1 MKKIFKLFIILIC
14 ILTIVG
20 CEMNFGGGS
29 NSNPLKNCT
38 FSNATFEYDGEVKSI
53 EVGNLPSGATVVYT
67 NNEQTEVG
75 RYDVTAVVSKEGY
88 ESVTY
93 NAVLIITAKDY
104 FKGITF
110 PSASFDYD
118 GEKHAIYAL
127 NVPDEVEVVYEN
139 NEQSNTG
146 EYVAKAILT
155 DKFGNTKVL
164 NAQLT
169 INRSPSTITV
179 EDNQTFVI
187 VDSNGICVNATVDND
202 EQVVKFEAVDE
213 IKGPGIYKVKVYV
226 NASKNYAAS
235 SKIVNVQVK
244 TNVLDVEFEDKTFVY
259 DGTEKTIKLVG
270 ESLEGYSV
278 EYHNNVQTEP
288 GRHQVKAIVKNNTT
302 NEVFNVYGYLV
313 IERADS
319 ADFDALMDELF
330 IAIFAGDQM
339 SINFFFV
346 NPEDYGLE
354 HYEASLSHA
363 NYDDYDLGIEEL
375 QTILDELYKFDYNTL
390 SPEQQTSYDIV
401 NNYFSY
407 LTKITLEMQYMTNGY
422 LGSYL
427 GYQANLPLELAEY
440 KFRNETDIQDFI
452 KYLET
457 SEEAFESYYQFSV
470 DQNKYGYGLTN
481 TAIDNVV
488 SQCQKF
494 IEQKENH
501 YLVDIFN
508 DKIDKI
514 DFELSEELVA
524 AYKAQCEKAVKE
536 DLCNAYQYIMENL
549 PKLKDADVVEGGL
562 YHYGEEGLNYYEL
575 EFQNIVGYYD
585 VTIEEAIAYVDAKLA
600 VVSKQV
606 NDLVAQFR
614 SMNQMQ
620 QAEFLKAVNYGM
632 PYFTDLDPDGIVKLF
647 QDLASDYVPD
657 LGIMPEISIKYVYES
672 LEENFSPAAYFVSPL
687 DETKFESIYLN
698 GKYTDDINYIFT
710 TLAHEG
716 YPGHLYQ
723 NVYAKQLDISNVRKV
738 LRCQGYMEGWAT
750 YMEFNAYNWVTNYTS
765 KTLKLALEYLK
776 LNDLLNGLATCRV
789 DLGIHGQGW
798 FAQDIAD
805 FMSDVF
811 GSEFTAGDMQDIYDQ
826 IVEIPTN
833 SSMYFYSYSK
843 LQDMHDNAK
852 EELEM
857 IFDEVE
863 FNKVILDCGA
873 APLEIVEEAVEQ
885 YIEEQKYIHGLK

>member
-1 MKKIFKLFIILIC
+1 MNKIFKFFIIVFAMLAIA
-14 ILTIVG
+14 G
-20 CEMNFGGGS
+20 CEMNFGGGG

-38 FSNATFEYDGEVKSI
+38 FSNATYEYDGEVKSLEI
-53 EVGNLPSGATVVYT
+53 ANLPSGATVVYT

-75 RYDVTAVVSKEGY
+75 RYDVSAVVSKEGY

-93 NAVLIITAKDY
+93 TAVLTITAKDY

-110 PSASFDYD
+110 PSASFEFD
-118 GEKHAIYAL
+118 GEKHAIYVENL
-127 NVPDEVEVVYEN
+127 PDDVEVTYEN

-169 INRSPSTITV
+169 INRSASTITV
-179 EDNQTFVI
+179 EDNQTFII
-187 VDSNGICVNATVDND
+187 VDSMGLAIDATVDND
-202 EQVVKFEAVDE
+202 EQVVKFQAMEE
-213 IKGPGIYKVKVYV
+213 ITGPGVYQVKVYV
-226 NASKNYAAS
+226 ETSKNYSAS
-235 SKIVNVQVK
+235 SKVVNVEVK
-244 TNVLDVEFEDKTFVY
+244 LNVKDVKFEEKTFVY
-259 DGTEKTIKLVG
+259 DGTEKSVTLVG
-270 ESLEGYSV
+270 ESLEGYTV
-278 EYHNNVQTEP
+278 EYHNNIQTEP
-288 GRHQVKAIVKNNTT
+288 GRHQVKAVVKDNAT
-302 NEVFNVYGYLV
+302 NEEFNVYGYLI

-319 ADFDALMDELF
+319 AEFDALMDELF
-330 IAIFAGDQM
+330 ISIFAGDQM

-346 NPEDYGLE
+346 DPSKYGLE
-354 HYEASLSHA
+354 HYEASLPHA
-363 NYDDYDLGIEEL
+363 DFEDYELGIEEL
-375 QTILDELYKFDYNTL
+375 QTILDELYKFDYDTL

-407 LTKITLEMQYMTNGY
+407 LMKITLEMQYMTNGY

-452 KYLET
+452 KYLES

-470 DQNKYGYGLTN
+470 KQNEYGYGLSDI
-481 TAIDNVV
+481 AIDNVV

-508 DKIDKI
+508 DKIDNI
-514 DFELSEELVA
+514 EFELSQDLVA
-524 AYKAQCEKAVKE
+524 DYKAQCEKAVKE

-549 PKLKDADVVEGGL
+549 PNLKGADITEGGL
-562 YHYGEEGLNYYEL
+562 FHYGEEGLKYYEL
-575 EFQNIVGYYD
+575 EFQQTVGYYD
-585 VTIEEAIAYVDAKLA
+585 ETIEEAIAYIDSKLS
-600 VVSKQV
+600 VLSKRV
-606 NDLVAQFR
+606 NDIVAQFR

-620 QAEFLKAVNYGM
+620 QAEFLKAVNNGM
-632 PYFTDLDPDGIVKLF
+632 PYFSDLKPDGIVELF
-647 QDLASDYVPD
+647 QELAKEYVPD

-687 DETKFESIYLN
+687 DETRFESIYLN
-698 GKYTDDINYIFT
+698 GKYTDDKNYIFT

-750 YMEFNAYNWVTNYTS
+750 YMEFNAYGWVTNYTS

-798 FAQDIAD
+798 FAEDIAD
-805 FMSDVF
+805 FMSDIF
-811 GSEFTAGDMQDIYDQ
+811 GSEFTASDMQDIYDQ

-857 IFDEVE
+857 VFDEVE

-873 APLEIVEEAVEQ
+873 APLEIVEEAVAK
-885 YIEEQKYIHGLK
+885 YIEEQKYINGLK